1 VELPL
6 TTNVSLANLINE
18 AVRVYKDFANIV
30 AIQLRYDA
38 AGLRS
43 GANAVPAYPEV
54 LRYAFCITPRVAGNE
69 VADRLD
75 LFRCRFAPQFGDNH
89 HFAKNVNAPS
99 IRSNPMLMEKAP
111 GKFCRGLY

>member
-1 VELPL
+1 MK
-6 TTNVSLANLINE
+6 S
-18 AVRVYKDFANIV
+18 
-30 AIQLRYDA
+30 
-38 AGLRS
+38 
-43 GANAVPAYPEV
+43 
-54 LRYAFCITPRVAGNE
+54 
-69 VADRLD
+69 RLD